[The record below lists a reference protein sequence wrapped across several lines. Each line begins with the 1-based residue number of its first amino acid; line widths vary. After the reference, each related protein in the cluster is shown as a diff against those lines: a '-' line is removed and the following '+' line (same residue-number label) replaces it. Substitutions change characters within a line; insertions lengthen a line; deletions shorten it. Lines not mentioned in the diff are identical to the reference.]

1 MSTVKAMHKQS
12 PHSPVHLYDTTL
24 RDGSQRKGLSF
35 SLEDKLKIARLL
47 DSFGVSYIE
56 GGWPGSNPKDM
67 EFFRRV
73 RQLGLR
79 NSKVAAFGSTCRVGS
94 RPEDDANLQAILEA
108 RTEVVTIV
116 GKSSLFHVEHVL
128 QTTAEENLR
137 LIKDSVSFLK
147 SKGLEVIF
155 DAEHFFD
162 GYAQN
167 SAYTMECVR
176 TAAEA
181 GADWVVLCDTN
192 GGTLPGTVYDVVA
205 RMVAEVTRNIGIHC
219 HNDAEVA
226 VANSIAAVQAGARQV
241 QGTVN
246 GYGERCGNANLVS
259 LVPSLQ
265 MKLGF
270 HCVPQQNLAGLTEL
284 SRTVAEVA
292 NLSPDPHAP
301 YVGASAFAHKAGLH
315 VAAVEKVTSSY
326 EHVDPES
333 VGNARQIVVSE
344 LSGRGN
350 IRMHASQAGLSTN
363 GREQDVLRNIKQME
377 EKGYQFEGAEG
388 TVELMVRRTD
398 PDYSRPFELVD
409 MMVVVSHREP
419 LGMSAEA
426 VVKVRVGNV
435 ICHTAAEGTGPVN
448 ALDRALRKAL
458 QPSYPHLEDV
468 RLADYKVRILDPEAA
483 TEATTRVFVEAAHGD
498 ERWATVG
505 CSPNIIDASY
515 QALADSLELFILR
528 TRAND
533 ASKTDI
539 KCDPMMGCDPMMN
552 DTSAQ
557 EVVA

>member
-1 MSTVKAMHKQS
+1 MSTVTTMHKNQPS
-12 PHSPVHLYDTTL
+12 FVHLYDTTL
-24 RDGSQRKGLSF
+24 RDGAQRKGLSF

-47 DSFGVSYIE
+47 DHFGVSYIE

-67 EFFRRV
+67 EFFRRA
-73 RQLGLR
+73 RQLGLK
-79 NSKVAAFGSTCRVGS
+79 NSKVTAFGSTCRVGS
-94 RPEDDANLQAILEA
+94 KPEDDMNLRALLDA
-108 RTEVVTIV
+108 RTDVVTIV

-137 LIKDSVSFLK
+137 LIRESVAFLK
-147 SKGLEVIF
+147 SNGLEVIF

-162 GYAQN
+162 GYEQN
-167 SAYTMECVR
+167 SAYSMECVGS
-176 TAAEA
+176 AVEA

-192 GGTLPGTVYDVVA
+192 GGSLPTTVFELVSRVVNQ
-205 RMVAEVTRNIGIHC
+205 VTGNVGIHC
-219 HNDAEVA
+219 HNDAELA

-259 LVPSLQ
+259 VTPALQ

-270 HCVPQQNLAGLTEL
+270 TCVPQSNLPRLTEL

-326 EHVDPES
+326 EHVEPET

-350 IRMHASQAGLSTN
+350 IRMHASAAGIATN

-398 PDYSRPFELVD
+398 PDYTRPFDLVD
-409 MMVVVSHREP
+409 MMVVVSHRAP

-458 QPSYPHLEDV
+458 LPSYPDLEDV

-483 TEATTRVFVEAAHGD
+483 TEATTRVFIEAAHGD
-498 ERWATVG
+498 ERWSTVG

-515 QALADSLELFILR
+515 QALADSMELYILR
-528 TRAND
+528 TQAMRA
-533 ASKTDI
+533 A
-539 KCDPMMGCDPMMN
+539 
-552 DTSAQ
+552 